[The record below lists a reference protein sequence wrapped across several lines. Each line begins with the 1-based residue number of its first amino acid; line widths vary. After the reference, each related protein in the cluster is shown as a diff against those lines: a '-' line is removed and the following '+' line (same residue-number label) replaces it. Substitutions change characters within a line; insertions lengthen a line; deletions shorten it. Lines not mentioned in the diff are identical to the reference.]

1 MYYMNRSIFQIWKP
15 NVPRDITNMKN
26 IKTMNINFGPQHPA
40 AHGVLRLILQL
51 NGEVVER
58 ADPHIGLLHR
68 GSEKLMEDRF
78 YLQSLPYFDRFD
90 YCSMLVQEHAYCLA
104 IESLTGT
111 TNYTTTCSQIRTLY
125 DELTRIL
132 NHMLAIACHA
142 LDVGSMSSI
151 FWAFEEREKI
161 MEFYERVSGARM
173 HAAFYRPNDA
183 NLSAIT
189 SFMVE
194 DILDFTRNCFT
205 TLNEM
210 HNILTFNKI
219 WKHRLVNIGIF
230 NYQTCLDYG
239 LTGVMSRSVG
249 IKRDLRLSK
258 LETYSNYYFLNFRSF
273 IGQHGDSYDRFLIR
287 MNEMVES
294 LNIVNQ
300 VLYKI
305 IKHKKITTKN
315 YKYTSISPHNII
327 KYTNPGYW
335 NNNNLKNNYNSME
348 DLISH
353 FKHWSEGGKIKPN
366 WTYQSVESPKGEFGV
381 SLISNN
387 TNTPYRCKVRS
398 PAYHNMHVLPQIS
411 KGHFLAD
418 LVALIGTID
427 VVFGEV
433 DR

>member
-1 MYYMNRSIFQIWKP
+1 MNRSIFQIWKP
-15 NVPRDITNMKN
+15 NVPRDTTNMKN

-51 NGEVVER
+51 NGEVVEK

-90 YCSMLVQEHAYCLA
+90 YCSMLVQEHAYVLA
-104 IESLTGT
+104 IESLLGT
-111 TNYTTTCSQIRTLY
+111 TNYSSTCSQIRTLY

-173 HAAFYRPNDA
+173 HAAFYRPNEV
-183 NLSAIT
+183 NLESI
-189 SFMVE
+189 SPFLME
-194 DILDFTRNCFT
+194 DILDFSRNCFT

-219 WKHRLVNIGIF
+219 WKHRLVNIGII

-239 LTGVMSRSVG
+239 LTGVMSRSIG
-249 IKRDLRLSK
+249 IKRDIRLSK
-258 LETYSNYYFLNFRSF
+258 LETYSNYYFLNFRGF
-273 IGQHGDSYDRFLIR
+273 LGQHGDCYDRFLIR
-287 MNEMVES
+287 MNEMAEG
-294 LNIVNQ
+294 LNIINQ
-300 VLYKI
+300 VIYKI
-305 IKHKKITTKN
+305 SKYKKNNEQQTKN
-315 YKYTSISPHNII
+315 FTNISPHNII
-327 KYTNPGYW
+327 KYTNPGFW
-335 NNNNLKNNYNSME
+335 NKINLKNSYNSME
-348 DLISH
+348 DLIKH
-353 FKHWSEGGKIKPN
+353 FKHWSEGDKIQPN

-387 TNTPYRCKVRS
+387 TNMPYRCKVRS
-398 PAYHNMHVLPQIS
+398 PAYHNLHALPQIS